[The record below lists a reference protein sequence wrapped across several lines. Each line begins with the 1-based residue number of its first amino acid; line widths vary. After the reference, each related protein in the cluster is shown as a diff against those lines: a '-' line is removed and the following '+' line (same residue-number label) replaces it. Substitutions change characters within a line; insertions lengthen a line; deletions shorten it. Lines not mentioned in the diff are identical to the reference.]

1 MKIMKNSMINTR
13 TITLIIKSTLFLG
26 LFVVAYGFQ
35 VMLAQAATLSVSP
48 ATGVYATG
56 ATFTVRVNVNSSGT
70 SINAAEGTLSFNPNE
85 LSVVS
90 VNRNSSIFNLWV
102 AEPSFSNSAGTVSF
116 SGGSPAGYTG
126 SNGNIMTVTFRAKGS
141 GAVKVNFSNGS
152 VLANDGSGTNVLTS
166 MGGGTF
172 TINAA
177 APTPEAEEVVVEYVA
192 PANTPA
198 APKITSSTHSEP
210 NAWYIAKEAV
220 LSWELPSGVTAV
232 RTLLD
237 DRASSVPTK
246 VYDSP
251 IRTIT
256 LSDLDE
262 GVSYFHVQFRNADGW
277 GKVTHYRLAIDSQ
290 KPTAIDI
297 SKPENLDTNNPE
309 QQLVVDVVDAT
320 SEVKR
325 FKVQIDNGDAFE
337 FIKENA
343 SSTIKLPLL
352 GPGYHTVVIEA
363 FDEAGNSIIGNY
375 SFEVQSFEK
384 PTFTEYPSEIN
395 EQVIPVIKGTTRP
408 NSTVEIRLTK
418 VGAEPTTYQV
428 KSDESGNFT
437 FIPEGRFS
445 TGVYEL
451 TARATDEYG
460 AQSLDSDTVRIAVQQ
475 PGLIRVGSFLVSV
488 LSVII
493 PLILLTLLT
502 VVGGWYLIMYLR
514 RFRRKIRVESIEAL
528 DILRREFSSLQ
539 SELRHQESL
548 MAESRKTKKLTKA
561 ETEMI
566 EVLDRALQISQK
578 NVEKEIMDVAKLTNG
593 DK

>member
-1 MKIMKNSMINTR
+1 MKNMKNTSN
-13 TITLIIKSTLFLG
+13 ISQIQTLLKAALFAFLLFLFSTASA
-26 LFVVAYGFQ
+26 L
-35 VMLAQAATLSVSP
+35 AATLSVSP
-48 ATGVYATG
+48 GTGVYSTG
-56 ATFTVRVNVNSSGT
+56 STFTVRVNVNSSGA
-70 SINAAEGTLSFNPNE
+70 SINAAEGTLKFNPAE

-90 VNRNSSIFNLWV
+90 VSRSSSIFNLWV
-102 AEPSFSNSAGTVSF
+102 AEPAFSNSAGTVSF

-141 GAVKVNFSNGS
+141 GASKVTFSNGS

-166 MGGGTF
+166 MNGGTF

-198 APKITSSTHSEP
+198 APKITSTTHADS
-210 NAWYIAKEAV
+210 NAWYTTKEAV
-220 LSWELPSGVTAV
+220 LNWDLPGGVTAV

-237 DRASSVPTK
+237 DKSSSVPTK

-262 GVSYFHVQFRNADGW
+262 GVSYFHVQLKNADGW
-277 GKVTHYRLAIDSQ
+277 GKVSHYRLAIDSQ
-290 KPTAIDI
+290 KPTEINI
-297 SKPENLDTNNPE
+297 STPEGFDANNPE
-309 QQLVVDVVDAT
+309 QQLAVSVVDAT
-320 SEVKR
+320 SEVNR
-325 FKVQIDNGDAFE
+325 FKVQVDGGEPFE
-337 FIKENA
+337 FVKENA
-343 SSTIKLPLL
+343 SSTIKLPSM
-352 GPGYHTVVIEA
+352 GPGYHTVVVEA

-375 SFEVQSFEK
+375 SFEVKSFEK

-395 EQVIPVIKGTTRP
+395 DQVIPVIKGTTRP
-408 NSTVEIRLTK
+408 NSTVEIILTK
-418 VGAEPTTYQV
+418 MGAEPTTYEV

-460 AQSLDSDTVRIAVQQ
+460 AKSLDSDAVRIAVQQ
-475 PGLIRVGSFLVSV
+475 PGLLRIGSMLVSV

-493 PLILLTLLT
+493 PLVVLT
-502 VVGGWYLIMYLR
+502 VFTIIGGWYLVMYLR
-514 RFRRKIRVESIEAL
+514 RFRKKVRVESVEAL
-528 DILRREFSSLQ
+528 DILHREFTSLQ
-539 SELRHQESL
+539 TELRHQEAL
-548 MAESRKTKKLTKA
+548 MADSRKTKKLTKA

-566 EVLDRALQISQK
+566 EILDKALQNSQK
-578 NVEKEIMDVAKLTNG
+578 NVEKEIMDVTRLTNG
-593 DK
+593 TN